1 MAFRTPLF
9 SLVTLSALLSM
20 APARAAAPA
29 LTPPTQGAEQALSVS
44 TLRLS
49 FDLSAAREEGQ
60 ELGGAALWQGGDLL
74 VAQPVPAGAKVVPGS
89 SRLGDRPLPDPTR
102 SARGVLYWT
111 VPLRDLPAG
120 ASELS
125 YQVTHTQAARRAAR
139 RGAEPAW

>member
-89 SRLGDRPLPDPTR
+89 SRLGDRPSPTR
-102 SARGVLYWT
+102 PAAPAACCTGPCRCATCPQAPVNSVIRSRT
-111 VPLRDLPAG
+111 LRRSPRCP
-120 ASELS
+120 
-125 YQVTHTQAARRAAR
+125 TRR
-139 RGAEPAW
+139 